1 MKVQAAS
8 TVLLLSVGMFASRA
22 GADELFTTAS
32 FSGPVGQATGLNYF
46 DPSLGTLDSVN
57 VQING
62 ELQGVVVTAGA
73 GCSPVCVPA
82 PYNVQ
87 VDQTFSGLGGQF
99 FSFDTPAQ
107 FDFTGAGT
115 IGEAF
120 PLDTA
125 FSYSF
130 NFTSTTDLIGF
141 TVPSFTGA
149 SVPPIDIVGSRSD
162 FLTPLISLKEVDV
175 ASSLAL
181 ASGVLDV
188 EGLESDGSI
197 LITYSY
203 TPAAAAVPEPGML
216 IPLVGF
222 LLVFFARSVVTR
234 RRSGRCV
241 A

>member
-1 MKVQAAS
+1 MKVQVAA

-141 TVPSFTGA
+141 TVPSFTGSIGTA
-149 SVPPIDIVGSRSD
+149 DRYCRKPQRFSDPADFAEGSGCGNQPRAGLRRTGCGGTRVGWINPHH
-162 FLTPLISLKEVDV
+162 L
-175 ASSLAL
+175 
-181 ASGVLDV
+181 
-188 EGLESDGSI
+188 
-197 LITYSY
+197 
-203 TPAAAAVPEPGML
+203 
-216 IPLVGF
+216 
-222 LLVFFARSVVTR
+222 
-234 RRSGRCV
+234 
-241 A
+241 